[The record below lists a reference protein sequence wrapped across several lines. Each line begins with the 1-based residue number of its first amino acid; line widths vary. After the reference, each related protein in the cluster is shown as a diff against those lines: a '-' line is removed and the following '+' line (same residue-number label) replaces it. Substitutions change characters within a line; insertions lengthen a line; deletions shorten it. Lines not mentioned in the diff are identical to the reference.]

1 MKCRITIATQEKRL
15 TVDLPDHEEAERR
28 FLELVQILL
37 DRTREQQNQAVWEEV
52 AEHPVEGAEM
62 PEAMAPEAEPAEEEQ
77 NREKVPGGS
86 SENSYTYR
94 GMMYIK
100 CPACGEIQGTCYRY
114 YKNHYVCKAC
124 GEKQLFREP
133 LRFVKATC
141 PQCGKEWKYHTN
153 IRMQMFSMPCLE
165 CQASIQL
172 YWSPE
177 EDRYLSE

>member
-52 AEHPVEGAEM
+52 AEHLTGDSTEQENP
-62 PEAMAPEAEPAEEEQ
+62 APEAEPVEEQ
-77 NREKVPGGS
+77 QEIREPEETNS
-86 SENSYTYR
+86 SPYTYR

-114 YKNHYVCKAC
+114 YKNHHICKAC

-133 LRFVKATC
+133 LRFVKAIC

-165 CQASIQL
+165 CQASMQL